1 MKTLLEYLMLEAKKP
16 DLPDGFELISLS
28 GGLSKEAKVILQA
41 SSYKKA
47 KLGALSP
54 GGRTAIKKGLKTDPV
69 PSATDPIKFV
79 KEFFKAS
86 SVLNQYVDEVSKEDK
101 IKRFGGNTDD
111 AVFLELK
118 NAEDGSWKDV
128 GGKGKTSSSIRVIR
142 FWVESTMMTYLE
154 KADVGVGFAY
164 NKAYNLF
171 YVYRK

>member
-1 MKTLLEYLMLEAKKP
+1 MRTLLEYLMLEAKKP
-16 DLPDGFELISLS
+16 DLPSGFELISLS
-28 GGLSKEAKVILQA
+28 GGLSNEAKQILQA

-47 KLGALSP
+47 KIGALSP
-54 GGRTAIKKGLKTDPV
+54 GGRTAIKNGLKTKPV
-69 PSATDPIKFV
+69 PSATDPIEFV
-79 KEFFKAS
+79 KEFFKADS
-86 SVLNQYVDEVSKEDK
+86 ILNQYVDEASEKE

-118 NAEDGSWKDV
+118 NANDGSWKDV
-128 GGKGKTSSSIRVIR
+128 GGKGKVSSSIRVIR

-154 KADVGVGFAY
+154 KPDVGVGFAF